1 MNQEEIINLNIE
13 FWPCNTLKLIYAC
26 PIKWFQIHRP
36 CNLFC
41 NESPSHVKTSFADSS
56 KLTCWTFNMIEWW
69 LLLFGGPILALII
82 RAMVKV
88 PYRPK
93 LLHTPYARPGKIY
106 YRFLCLNMLILLFW
120 SGPWHYLK
128 IICGRIWLAW
138 KLVRHPR
145 VLNGYDTTSKKYE
158 KIGLV
163 ATELEK
169 VWELPHELK
178 NREVCLF
185 LSL

>member
-1 MNQEEIINLNIE
+1 MLCSFDIWLKYHIDPN
-13 FWPCNTLKLIYAC
+13 FFTLL
-26 PIKWFQIHRP
+26 
-36 CNLFC
+36 
-41 NESPSHVKTSFADSS
+41 
-56 KLTCWTFNMIEWW
+56 M
-69 LLLFGGPILALII
+69 LALVTLIFTHFFVWKYFCYTVII
-82 RAMVKV
+82 
-88 PYRPK
+88 
-93 LLHTPYARPGKIY
+93 I
-106 YRFLCLNMLILLFW
+106 
-120 SGPWHYLK
+120 GPWHYLK

-145 VLNGYDTTSKKYE
+145 VLNVYDTTSKKYE

-185 LSL
+185 YF